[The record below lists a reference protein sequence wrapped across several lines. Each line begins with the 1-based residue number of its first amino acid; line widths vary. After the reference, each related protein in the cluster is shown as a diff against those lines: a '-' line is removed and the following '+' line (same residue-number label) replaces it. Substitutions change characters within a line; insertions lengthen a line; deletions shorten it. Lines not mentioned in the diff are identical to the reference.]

1 MKRHILSAS
10 AMLLLLT
17 GCLWNPYRETVY
29 YDIIPADTV
38 PAGNTV
44 YHVADLRNCSGTGSR
59 FQYKDADGRITG
71 DPDRKWVMQPG
82 ALIARSIRLALAAPE
97 DNTGVSLQ
105 KADSARQVYIRGELL
120 AFETDTAQKMFSL
133 HARLHVTPAGAGEH
147 LLDCNIRI
155 PMQDTE
161 PESITRAA
169 GEAVGKIV
177 EQLKKVR

>member
-1 MKRHILSAS
+1 MKSHILSAS

-29 YDIIPADTV
+29 YDIIPTNTASS
-38 PAGNTV
+38 GNTV
-44 YHVADLRNCSGTGSR
+44 YHVAVLRNSSGTGSR
-59 FQYKDADGRITG
+59 FQYKDADGKITG

-82 ALIARSIRLALAAPE
+82 ALVARSIRLALAAPA
-97 DNTGVSLQ
+97 DNTGVQ
-105 KADSARQVYIRGELL
+105 VRKTDSARQVYIRGELL
-120 AFETDTAQKMFSL
+120 AFETDTVKKVFTL

>member
-120 AFETDTAQKMFSL
+120 AFETMFSL

>member
-59 FQYKDADGRITG
+59 FQYKDADGKITG

-82 ALIARSIRLALAAPE
+82 ALVARSIRLALAAPA
-97 DNTGVSLQ
+97 DSTGVRLR
-105 KADSARQVYIRGELL
+105 KADSARQVYVRGELL
-120 AFETDTAQKMFSL
+120 AFETDMDKKVFSL
-133 HARLHVTPAGAGEH
+133 HARLHVTPTGAGEH

-155 PMQDTE
+155 PMQDTA

-169 GEAVGKIV
+169 GEAIGKIV